1 MGGATVGDHDELV
14 VALKQLIVTAC
25 NRPES
30 VEALDEDAPLLGPTS
45 PWGLD
50 SLDVLQ
56 ISLALSQHYAIRI
69 EDSKEARRALGSVR
83 TLALY
88 LRAAGVA

>member
-1 MGGATVGDHDELV
+1 MGGASVGDRDELV
-14 VALKQLIVTAC
+14 AALKRLIVTAC
-25 NRPES
+25 NRPEPP
-30 VEALDEDAPLLGPTS
+30 ETLDEDAPLIGPAS
-45 PWGLD
+45 ALGLD

-69 EDSKEARRALGSVR
+69 EDSKEARRALRSVR

-88 LRAAGVA
+88 LQAAGAA